1 MFTHFKHFS
10 TFYIDHVDYEKPK
23 KSKKDKKKRNTKVFS
38 DEESGEDERRT
49 KKDPAGCLDFMKYYK
64 DNVFQNDPLH
74 KQPDQLLKIKNQ
86 LHVQA

>member
-1 MFTHFKHFS
+1 MHLS
-10 TFYIDHVDYEKPK
+10 TFYIDHIDYEKPK

-38 DEESGEDERRT
+38 DEESGEDERRIKKS
-49 KKDPAGCLDFMKYYK
+49 KKDSTGTLDFMKYYK